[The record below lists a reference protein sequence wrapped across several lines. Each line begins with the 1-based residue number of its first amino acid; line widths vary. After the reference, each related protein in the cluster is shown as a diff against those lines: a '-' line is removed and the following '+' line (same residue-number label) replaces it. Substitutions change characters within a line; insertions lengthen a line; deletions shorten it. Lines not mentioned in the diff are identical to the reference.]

1 MSDLDATFA
10 ALSGIL
16 RRHTAGMSLKTDVP
30 GHLYVELPA
39 ATAKARPAFFGAAQT
54 KKAYVSYH
62 LMPVYEHPRLLADT
76 SQALRSR
83 MQGKSCFNFA
93 AVDRAL
99 FEELDRLTG
108 RCAMAV
114 RQPGFVPSVAT
125 DFPAR
130 AGGQHAE
137 T

>member
-1 MSDLDATFA
+1 MPDLDATFA

-16 RRHTAGMSLKTDVP
+16 RRHAAGMSLRTDEP
-30 GHLYVELPA
+30 GHLYIELPA
-39 ATAKARPAFFGAAQT
+39 ATAKVKPGFFGAVQT

-62 LMPVYEHPRLLADT
+62 LMPVYEHPELLEDT
-76 SQALRSR
+76 SEALRRR